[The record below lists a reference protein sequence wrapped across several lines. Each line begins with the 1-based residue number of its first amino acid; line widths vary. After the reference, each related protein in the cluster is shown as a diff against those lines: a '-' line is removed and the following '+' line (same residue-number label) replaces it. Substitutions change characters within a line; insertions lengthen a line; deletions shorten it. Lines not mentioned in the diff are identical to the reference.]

1 MKRHRLANRYET
13 VRQGIKVGG
22 RTLYV
27 DVGRDTDNVV
37 RSVFIDTYKTGTE
50 SRALV
55 EVIARLISLGLQYDV
70 PLEKIIELLR
80 GTKFKPAGIVV
91 GDSRVRLASSPLDY
105 LVKHLEDKCTPRT
118 TAPSGLPSCPT
129 AAARNGCMPG
139 SARQPRN
146 LT

>member
-13 VRQGIKVGG
+13 VRQGIKLGG

-27 DVGRDTDNVV
+27 DVGRDTDNIV

-70 PLEKIIELLR
+70 PLEKVCKLLR

-91 GDSRVRLASSPLDY
+91 GDPKVRFASSPLDY
-105 LVKHLEDKCTPRT
+105 LAKHLGEE
-118 TAPSGLPSCPT
+118 
-129 AAARNGCMPG
+129 
-139 SARQPRN
+139 
-146 LT
+146 